1 MYKAQRSPEEA
12 NSSIIVTLP
21 GFAGMVTEMA
31 KRRVTSTK
39 RQREQVKRDKQ
50 QRKAERR
57 ANRKAQEPSSDVEVL
72 PTVEN

>member
-1 MYKAQRSPEEA
+1 MP
-12 NSSIIVTLP
+12 
-21 GFAGMVTEMA
+21 

-57 ANRKAQEPSSDVEVL
+57 ANRKIEQADGTAPPPDQDPYSNDA
-72 PTVEN
+72 P

>member
-1 MYKAQRSPEEA
+1 MP
-12 NSSIIVTLP
+12 
-21 GFAGMVTEMA
+21 

-57 ANRKAQEPSSDVEVL
+57 ANRKAQQTPSDSESYREDA
-72 PTVEN
+72 P

>member
-1 MYKAQRSPEEA
+1 MP
-12 NSSIIVTLP
+12 
-21 GFAGMVTEMA
+21 

-57 ANRKAQEPSSDVEVL
+57 ANRKTQQMDAPNAPPDQDPYSNDA
-72 PTVEN
+72 P